1 MLKTRNL
8 TDHFGLEVQG
18 VDLAVPVTDEQ
29 FSEISAGL
37 DSRSLLLFRD
47 QTLTPAEQV
56 AFAERWG
63 TLEHHVLTQFTLPEH
78 PEVFVLTNK
87 NEDGQPVGAHKTGWH
102 WHIDNTYM
110 PRASLGSLLYAR
122 EVPPE
127 GGDTLF
133 TSLTTAYD
141 RLPEDMKARI
151 ENLEAVHS
159 YKYVYANKYPDR
171 PPLTEEQLARVP
183 DRVHPVVRVHPAT
196 GRKVLYVSEQIIK
209 QFVGMSVAESQ
220 VLLAEL
226 NGYATRDN
234 LVYRHRWQ
242 VGDLMFWD
250 NRATMHFATPYDDVN
265 HVRLMHATRVVTD
278 VFTGEI
284 FTDEAAA

>member
-1 MLKTRNL
+1 MKTRNL

-18 VDLAVPVTDEQ
+18 VDLAAPISDDQ
-29 FSEISAGL
+29 FAEIATAF
-37 DSRSLLLFRD
+37 DTRSLLLFRG
-47 QTLTPAEQV
+47 QILTPAQQV
-56 AFAERWG
+56 AFGERWG
-63 TLEHHVLTQFTLPEH
+63 VLEHHLLTQFTLPAH

-87 NEDGQPVGAHKTGWH
+87 NEDGKPVGAHKTGWH

-110 PRASLGSLLYAR
+110 PRASLGSQLYAR
-122 EVPPE
+122 EIPPE

-141 RLPEDMKARI
+141 RLPDDLKARI

-171 PPLTEEQLARVP
+171 PPLTAEQLARVP

-209 QFVGMSVAESQ
+209 QFVGMSVEESQ
-220 VLLAEL
+220 TLLDEL
-226 NGYATRDN
+226 NAYATRDD
-234 LVYRHRWQ
+234 LIYRHRWR

-250 NRATMHFATPYDDVN
+250 NRATMHFAQPYDDVN

-278 VFTGEI
+278 VFTGEAVA
-284 FTDEAAA
+284 DEAAA